1 MGFWVLAQALR
12 GFQIYPK
19 LSASPAG
26 ILRCAEGG
34 WALQLSWVSAGR
46 SCLARLGV
54 WVPRK
59 TTPPQGLPHTP
70 TWGVTSRGTLKSH
83 VECIIEVDMATQ
95 LSSLETHVII
105 TENSENAE
113 KHVK

>member
-1 MGFWVLAQALR
+1 MG
-12 GFQIYPK
+12 
-19 LSASPAG
+19 SPAQLG
-26 ILRCAEGG
+26 QR
-34 WALQLSWVSAGR
+34 WAQLPGPPWG
-46 SCLARLGV
+46 LGS
-54 WVPRK
+54 PK
-59 TTPPQGLPHTP
+59 DHPTPGTA
-70 TWGVTSRGTLKSH
+70 WGVTSRGTLKSH

>member
-1 MGFWVLAQALR
+1 MG
-12 GFQIYPK
+12 
-19 LSASPAG
+19 SPAQLG
-26 ILRCAEGG
+26 QR
-34 WALQLSWVSAGR
+34 WAQLPGPPWG
-46 SCLARLGV
+46 LGS
-54 WVPRK
+54 PK
-59 TTPPQGLPHTP
+59 DHPLPQGLPHTP